1 MLSFLLM
8 AETQGQNQ
16 NPIMAFLPLILL
28 IVIFYFMLIRPQQKR
43 AKEHRMMLSELKAG
57 DKVFTVGGIRGTVVA
72 VDDLKIVL
80 RVSDNTKISFNKSA
94 VAGRLPETEEI

>member
-1 MLSFLLM
+1 MNYLLM
-8 AETQGQNQ
+8 AQQQGQSQ
-16 NPIMAFLPLILL
+16 NPIVAFLPLVLL

-43 AKEHRMMLSELKAG
+43 AKQHRSMLSQLKAG

-72 VDDLKIVL
+72 VDDSKIVL

-94 VAGRLPETEEI
+94 IAGMLPGNDEP